1 MTSVAL
7 PPVSLDP
14 GLVERVVAALRH
26 DGKVEVADALP
37 ADVLDALVATMD
49 ERGVRFEHAGVGREH
64 RTEPAVRG
72 DLIDWIDGRD
82 AATRWYLEWAELLR
96 IELNRQLFLGLFEFE
111 SHFAWYPVGAFYAT
125 HVDAFRGE
133 NARIVSTVVYLNPSW
148 APADG
153 GELVIYEP
161 VNDLD
166 GDSMRV
172 SRIVAPTYGTLV
184 VFLSEEF
191 PHEVLPA
198 ARPRRSIAGWYRL
211 NTTTSTRID
220 PPLG

>member
-1 MTSVAL
+1 
-7 PPVSLDP
+7 VSIDAVV
-14 GLVERVVAALRH
+14 VERVVAALRH
-26 DGKVEVADALP
+26 DGKVEVPDALP
-37 ADVLDALVATMD
+37 TAVLDALVATMD
-49 ERGVRFEHAGVGREH
+49 ERRHVGFDRAGVGRDH
-64 RTEPAVRG
+64 RTIPTVRG
-72 DLIDWIDGRD
+72 DLIDWIDGHD
-82 AATRWYLEWAELLR
+82 PATRWYLDWTEQLR
-96 IELNRQLFLGLFEFE
+96 LELNRQLFLGLFEFE

-133 NARIVSTVVYLNPSW
+133 SNRIVSTVVYLNSSW

-161 VNDLD
+161 VHDLD
-166 GDSMRV
+166 GKAMRV
-172 SRIVAPTYGTLV
+172 STIVAPTYGTLV

-211 NTTTSTRID
+211 NATSSTRVD